1 MEQSDKH
8 EVMFTQLVLMLHA
21 GAMQHL
27 GKIKNPLSDAVE
39 RDLQAAQG
47 MIDLLEM
54 LRVKTKGNL
63 QAEEQKMLD
72 QLLQELR
79 LNYIDE
85 LGKEPAPGK
94 KPATGEPAP

>member
-1 MEQSDKH
+1 ML
-8 EVMFTQLVLMLHA
+8 TRLILMLHA

-63 QAEEQKMLD
+63 RAEEQKMLD
-72 QLLQELR
+72 QVLQELR

-85 LGKEPAPGK
+85 LGKEPAPEK

>member
-1 MEQSDKH
+1 
-8 EVMFTQLVLMLHA
+8 MFTQLVLMLHA

-39 RDLQAAQG
+39 RDLQAAQA

-63 QAEEQKMLD
+63 RVEEQKMLD

-85 LGKEPAPGK
+85 VGKEPAPGK
-94 KPATGEPAP
+94 KPETEEPAP

>member
-1 MEQSDKH
+1 
-8 EVMFTQLVLMLHA
+8 
-21 GAMQHL
+21 
-27 GKIKNPLSDAVE
+27 
-39 RDLQAAQG
+39 
-47 MIDLLEM
+47 
-54 LRVKTKGNL
+54 VKTKGNL

-72 QLLQELR
+72 QVLQELR

>member
-63 QAEEQKMLD
+63 QSEEQKMID

-94 KPATGEPAP
+94 KPETEEPAP

>member
-72 QLLQELR
+72 QT
-79 LNYIDE
+79 
-85 LGKEPAPGK
+85 APG
-94 KPATGEPAP
+94 TAPELYR